1 MTWPGDMKS
10 CARRKS
16 LPRIGLNV
24 ARPLLGHVGVIIAR
38 QPGITHVL
46 AAARCHRNVRES
58 KKLLKKIIGR
68 NQQMISLTCRL
79 LMN

>member
-24 ARPLLGHVGVIIAR
+24 ARPLLGHVGVIIPR
-38 QPGITHVL
+38 QSGITHVL
-46 AAARCHRNVRES
+46 AAGDAME
-58 KKLLKKIIGR
+58 
-68 NQQMISLTCRL
+68 M
-79 LMN
+79 